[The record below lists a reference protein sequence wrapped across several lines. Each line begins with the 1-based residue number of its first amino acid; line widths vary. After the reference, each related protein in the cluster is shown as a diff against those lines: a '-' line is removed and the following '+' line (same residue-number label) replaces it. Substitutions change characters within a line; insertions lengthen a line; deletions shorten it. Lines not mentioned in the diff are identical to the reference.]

1 MKEDSTWIGALCAA
15 DSTSN
20 GASKKEDSTYV
31 GVQRCYN
38 SIFIQNLR
46 LVELCSTKSSCSIW
60 NRFDTIYNIN
70 VYDGILISK

>member
-31 GVQRCYN
+31 GVQRCY
-38 SIFIQNLR
+38 IQNLR
-46 LVELCSTKSSCSIW
+46 LVELFSTKSSYSIW

-70 VYDGILISK
+70 VDDGILISK

>member
-31 GVQRCYN
+31 GVQRCY
-38 SIFIQNLR
+38 IQNPR
-46 LVELCSTKSSCSIW
+46 LVELFSTKSSYSIW

-70 VYDGILISK
+70 VYDHGILISK